1 MNKQKLLSLVVLIA
15 LVVVAAGCAVPA
27 PTPDTAAIDAA
38 NAKAATAQA
47 KLEYKLSMI
56 CQSCQDYYLSDEL

>member
-1 MNKQKLLSLVVLIA
+1 MNRIEELISVLDRQGVKARGLTAGAQGICKICEKPA
-15 LVVVAAGCAVPA
+15 VAFR
-27 PTPDTAAIDAA
+27 
-38 NAKAATAQA
+38 TAQA